1 MYSVPGYGMCLLV
14 LKWCYACARHIL
26 QYVRY
31 TSVSVYI
38 SIYLSISPSLAT
50 YIYICVCMYVC
61 VSYVYIYNM
70 CVYADIYIY
79 IDMYVRGYTEI
90 VYIDMC
96 KQGYMHYPGRLVSR
110 SIRLQW
116 LAAEAAEASQNAASI
131 IVSSGGPTS

>member
-1 MYSVPGYGMCLLV
+1 
-14 LKWCYACARHIL
+14 
-26 QYVRY
+26 
-31 TSVSVYI
+31 
-38 SIYLSISPSLAT
+38 
-50 YIYICVCMYVC
+50 MYVS
-61 VSYVYIYNM
+61 VSYVYIH
-70 CVYADIYIY
+70 IYIY
-79 IDMYVRGYTEI
+79 VCVWIYIYMDMYVRGYTEI

>member
-1 MYSVPGYGMCLLV
+1 MC
-14 LKWCYACARHIL
+14 
-26 QYVRY
+26 
-31 TSVSVYI
+31 VYLMC
-38 SIYLSISPSLAT
+38 IYI
-50 YIYICVCMYVC
+50 ICVCMQ
-61 VSYVYIYNM
+61 IYT
-70 CVYADIYIY
+70 YIY

-110 SIRLQW
+110 SMRLQW